1 MRACRLLDILP
12 DGGLT
17 YDGGQ
22 RRVIPASGSR
32 GLFFI
37 RRNASRKHAFY
48 NLILTQ
54 PSSDRQR
61 PAEDHPDDGW
71 VRGQPRWLHGAM
83 HAQNTVKLIN
93 KYCAGFC
100 CVTCMY
106 VCVCVC
112 VPQQRLTFPRWQQQ
126 PQMEATVIN
135 ATTLDCCCCCV
146 TNG

>member
-112 VPQQRLTFPRWQQQ
+112 ASATPHIPQVAAAATDGSNSHQCNDTRLLLLLC
-126 PQMEATVIN
+126 N
-135 ATTLDCCCCCV
+135 
-146 TNG
+146 